1 MNQAAYRHLQPKLD
15 LEPYPESVVIIR
27 NSIFHSIIRQIQLHL
42 QTVTYNITRQTY
54 STLIPNLVPCKILNA
69 AIRQNRGIPDRYLP
83 LLVEQITG
91 LEIRALTGKYKR
103 IRRIYIRRI

>member
-1 MNQAAYRHLQPKLD
+1 MSAVYDEKPSRLRHLQSKLD

-27 NSIFHSIIRQIQLHL
+27 NSLFHSIIRQIQLHL

-69 AIRQNRGIPDRYLP
+69 AIWQNRRIPDRYLP
-83 LLVEQITG
+83 LLPDFDS
-91 LEIRALTGKYKR
+91 
-103 IRRIYIRRI
+103 